1 LDIGLF
7 FYTVSQIS
15 TVASLKNVNYV
26 DSGVLLKAIWVPGQ
40 GCVIIETDSKILA
53 ATFIY
58 SMVFDFIVLFLTAFK
73 LLYPPNGRS
82 KLVELIFNDGLI
94 YFVIALVIGVPSILE
109 TPINHSYPLVS
120 SPT

>member
-1 LDIGLF
+1 LDTGHF

-15 TVASLKNVNYV
+15 TIASLKNVHYV

-94 YFVIALVIGVPSILE
+94 YFVIALVIGVPSI
-109 TPINHSYPLVS
+109 
-120 SPT
+120 